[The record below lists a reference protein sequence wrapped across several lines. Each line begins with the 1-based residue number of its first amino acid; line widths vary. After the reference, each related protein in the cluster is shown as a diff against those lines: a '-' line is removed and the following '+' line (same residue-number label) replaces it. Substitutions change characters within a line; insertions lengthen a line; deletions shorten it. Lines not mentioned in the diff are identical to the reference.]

1 MCGIICRVFPG
12 SLEVAFLVVK
22 AAAVAY
28 LTISSVMIWFT
39 HEHGLSLERVSPAR
53 RPETPAGV
61 AALAVTV

>member
-12 SLEVAFLVVK
+12 SLEDAFLVVK

-39 HEHGLSLERVSPAR
+39 HKHGLSLERVRLPVDQR
-53 RPETPAGV
+53 LRPESPP
-61 AALAVTV
+61 